1 MTLQPNLATST
12 WRTGKKTP
20 NDIKNKIII
29 KIVMKY
35 TAIAAVIE
43 LFR

>member
-12 WRTGKKTP
+12 WRTGKNTP
-20 NDIKNKIII
+20 NYIKNKIII

-35 TAIAAVIE
+35 AATTAVIE
-43 LFR
+43 LF